1 MTANTR
7 NINAKSVAKYVFLP
21 GVLPRVANLVG
32 SGFGYLAFLFASIY
46 HTVRI
51 LPAGHPFLNPD
62 NIGKFGMLQVVAAAA
77 NNIEFKRKNLD
88 QIVVFTAMLSALVLI
103 FTQFALFLLAVFSGQ
118 AFATLPNGVPFTSI
132 FVTPNPGTDIA
143 FMLLDN
149 VFGIPGET
157 TPSFFGSNALAGGP
171 TPFHRGLHALFN
183 FYNLVILLI
192 AVLIFLYYVVVVVLE
207 TAQTGVPFG
216 KRFSKIYAPLRLIV
230 AVGLL
235 VPLNYGFNGAQYITL
250 YAAKLGSSFATN
262 GWLLYNDALA
272 GGAGG
277 SDASSNPV
285 GVRSSTLV
293 ARPRTPSVDELMY
306 FSSVYHACREMYRIW
321 SPMNFQNP
329 GAGGIEINAYV
340 IANGT
345 AQLFE
350 TYDYS
355 TAKENFGN
363 NDMEVVL
370 GELNTTEHTAYA
382 GGVRPYCGKLTIS
395 LSNDNPAIY
404 TGDDGPVAP
413 SDGGELSGI
422 RAVEGLWLANAQLL
436 FASWNENTF
445 AAFGMRAAHTFVRGP
460 EHNVC
465 FMNNILRDGAR
476 GGCGD
481 PNWFP
486 RASVFDQQL
495 NNYRVM
501 NAAAIIRYYQ
511 QFRDNL
517 NLALPAE
524 LRQRGWGGA
533 GIWYN
538 HIADINGTFAAA
550 VYATPTVKQFPE
562 VMEFVKRQ
570 RQVQDNTTGICE
582 TYDPNLADNK
592 QVEFPQSNQ
601 MEIAQALNAA
611 YKYHVC
617 ERPNQESGTIARP
630 GGAAPAP
637 GICGDQSLSTGGA
650 TRGMTTNTFINVVSI
665 IFGINGLFDIRCNSE
680 IDAATGMPA
689 VHPLAQ
695 LATVGKSLV
704 ENAIRSMGMA
714 VGAAF
719 GGGILGVLNQ
729 SLGAALDS
737 ASGMFV
743 GIATIGL
750 TAGFVLYYILPFL
763 PFMYFFFAVGSWVK
777 SIFEAMVGVPLWAL
791 AHLNIEGEGLPGK
804 SAVGGYFLI
813 LEIALRPIFT
823 VFGLIGGMAVF
834 GAMAVG
840 LNNLFD
846 LVVMNITGAPP
857 NGATGSTI
865 IMGSVES
872 LRRGV
877 IDQFFFTIM
886 YALLLYM
893 MATTSFKMIDQ
904 VPQNVMRWIGSSVPI
919 FNDNKQDPTQG
930 LTTYVSLAGN
940 SIVPKMLSGV
950 TGAARGLGGA
960 LGQAGDD
967 ISRAGDPP
975 PATPA
980 TTPRS
985 GGAV

>member
-7 NINAKSVAKYVFLP
+7 NIKAKSVAKYILLP
-21 GVLPRVANLVG
+21 GILPRVAELVG
-32 SGFGYLAFLFASIY
+32 SGFGYLAFLFASVY
-46 HTVRI
+46 RTVRI

-77 NNIEFKRKNLD
+77 NNIEFKRQNLD
-88 QIVVFTAMLSALVLI
+88 QIVVFMAMLSALILI
-103 FTQFALFLLAVFSGQ
+103 FMQFLLFLLTVFSGQ
-118 AFATLPNGVPFTSI
+118 AFATLPGGLPFTSI
-132 FVTPNPGTDIA
+132 FVTPNPATDIA
-143 FMLLDN
+143 FMLLDH
-149 VFGIPGET
+149 VFGIPGDG

-171 TPFHRGLHALFN
+171 TPFHQGLHALFN
-183 FYNLVILLI
+183 FYNLAILLV
-192 AVLIFLYYVVVVVLE
+192 AVLIFLYYVVVVVIE

-262 GWLLYNDALA
+262 GWLVYNDALA
-272 GGAGG
+272 ENAGTGA
-277 SDASSNPV
+277 DASNNPI
-285 GVRSSTLV
+285 GVRNSTLV
-293 ARPRTPSVDELMY
+293 ARPRTPSVDELLY

-321 SPMNFQNP
+321 NPMNFQNP
-329 GAGGIEINAYV
+329 AAGGTTIDAYV
-340 IANGT
+340 IVGGN
-345 AQLFE
+345 AQTLSS
-350 TYDYS
+350 YDYE
-355 TAKENFGN
+355 TAKANFGN
-363 NDMEVVL
+363 NDIEVVL
-370 GELNTTEHTAYA
+370 GELNEEEHTAYA

-395 LSNDNPAIY
+395 LSNDNPSIY
-404 TGDDGPVAP
+404 SGGADSGIRGIESMWFRTTEILFRELGAAPVAP
-413 SDGGELSGI
+413 RSS
-422 RAVEGLWLANAQLL
+422 
-436 FASWNENTF
+436 TMPF
-445 AAFGMRAAHTFVRGP
+445 AAFGERAAHVFVPGSQ
-460 EHNVC
+460 HDVC
-465 FMNNILRDGAR
+465 YRSGNLLDADT
-476 GGCGD
+476 CGD

-486 RASVFDQQL
+486 PATAFDQQL
-495 NNYRVM
+495 NMYRAV
-501 NAAAIIRYYQ
+501 NAAEIMNIYQ
-511 QFRDNL
+511 NFRENL

-538 HIADINGTFAAA
+538 HIADINGTFSAAI
-550 VYATPTVKQFPE
+550 YATPTVKQFPE

-570 RQVQDNTTGICE
+570 RQVQDNETGICE

-601 MEIAQALNAA
+601 MYIAKALNAA

-617 ERPNQESGTIARP
+617 ERPNQESGAPR
-630 GGAAPAP
+630 AAPGPAAP
-637 GICGDQSLSTGGA
+637 GACGDQSLSTGGS
-650 TRGMTTNTFINVVSI
+650 TRGMTSNTFINVVSI

-680 IDAATGMPA
+680 IDEATGMPA

-704 ENAIRSMGMA
+704 ENAIRSMAMA

-737 ASGMFV
+737 ATGMFV

-750 TAGFVLYYILPFL
+750 TAGFILYYILPFL

-791 AHLNIEGEGLPGK
+791 AHLNIDGDGLPGR
-804 SAVGGYFLI
+804 SAVSGYFLI

-904 VPQNVMRWIGSSVPI
+904 IPQNVMRWIGSSVPI

-930 LTTYVSLAGN
+930 LTSYVSLAGN
-940 SIVPKMLSGV
+940 TIVPNMLGGV
-950 TGAARGLGGA
+950 TGLAKGVGGSLGKAGNDLLNAGA
-960 LGQAGDD
+960 
-967 ISRAGDPP
+967 PP
-975 PATPA
+975 P
-980 TTPRS
+980 PRP
-985 GGAV
+985 GGNN

>member
-7 NINAKSVAKYVFLP
+7 NINAKSVAKYIILP
-21 GVLPRVANLVG
+21 GVLPRVTELVG

-46 HTVRI
+46 RTVRI

-77 NNIEFKRKNLD
+77 ANIEFKRKNLD
-88 QIVVFTAMLSALVLI
+88 QIVVFIAMLSAIVLI
-103 FTQFALFLLAVFSGQ
+103 FMQFVLFLLAVFSGQ
-118 AFATLPNGVPFTSI
+118 AFAMLPGGTPFTSI

-143 FMLLDN
+143 FMLLDY
-149 VFGIPGET
+149 VFGIPGDG

-171 TPFHRGLHALFN
+171 TPFHQGMHALFN
-183 FYNLVILLI
+183 FYNLAILLV
-192 AVLIFLYYVVVVVLE
+192 AVLIFLYYVVVVVIE

-262 GWLLYNDALA
+262 GWLVYNDALVESA
-272 GGAGG
+272 GTG
-277 SDASSNPV
+277 SDANNNPI
-285 GVRSSTLV
+285 GTRNSTLV
-293 ARPRTPSVDELMY
+293 ARPRTPAVDELLY

-321 SPMNFQNP
+321 NPMNFQDP
-329 GAGGIEINAYV
+329 GAGGTAINAYV

-345 AQLFE
+345 AELFE
-350 TYDYS
+350 TYDYN
-355 TAKENFGN
+355 TAKEDFGN

-370 GELNTTEHTAYA
+370 GELNTEQHTSYA

-395 LSNDNPAIY
+395 LSNDNPSIF
-404 TGDDGPVAP
+404 TGGSGPVAP
-413 SDGGELSGI
+413 EEAGTPLGI
-422 RAVEGLWLANAQLL
+422 RAIEALWMANAQLL
-436 FASWNENTF
+436 FASWNERPF
-445 AAFGMRAAHTFVRGP
+445 AAFGMRAAHTFVPGP
-460 EHNVC
+460 EHDVC
-465 FMNNILRDGAR
+465 FLDNILEDEGA
-476 GGCGD
+476 CGE

-486 RASVFDQQL
+486 AATVFDRQL
-495 NNYRVM
+495 NDYRAM
-501 NAAAIIRYYQ
+501 NAAEIMRHYRD
-511 QFRDNL
+511 FRNNL

-550 VYATPTVKQFPE
+550 VYAAPTVKQFPE

-570 RQVQDNTTGICE
+570 RQVQDNATGICE
-582 TYDPNLADNK
+582 TYDPNLADNQ
-592 QVEFPQSNQ
+592 QVEFQQSNQ
-601 MEIAQALNAA
+601 MFVAKALNAA

-617 ERPNQESGTIARP
+617 EKPNQESGMPRDA
-630 GGAAPAP
+630 AAPAP
-637 GICGDQSLSTGGA
+637 AGVTCGDQSVSTGGS
-650 TRGMTTNTFINVVSI
+650 TRGMTTNTFVNVVSI

-704 ENAIRSMGMA
+704 ENAIRSMAMA
-714 VGAAF
+714 VGTAF

-729 SLGAALDS
+729 SFGAALDS
-737 ASGMFV
+737 ASSMFV

-750 TAGFVLYYILPFL
+750 TAGFILYYILPFL

-791 AHLNIEGEGLPGK
+791 AHLHIDGEGLPGRA
-804 SAVGGYFLI
+804 AVGGYFLI

-857 NGATGSTI
+857 SGATGSTI
-865 IMGSVES
+865 VMGTIES

-904 VPQNVMRWIGSSVPI
+904 IPQNVMRWIGSSVPI

-940 SIVPKMLSGV
+940 SIVPKMLGGI
-950 TGAARGLGGA
+950 TGGARGFGSA
-960 LGQAGDD
+960 IGQAADD
-967 ISRAGDPP
+967 AMKAGE
-975 PATPA
+975 PAA
-980 TTPRS
+980 GTTPPGRQ
-985 GGAV
+985 